1 MREAESGQPGHGWV
15 SLLWRTRRR
24 AGRGEHRGSHREPRR
39 GPPLQPSPTISAP
52 RSRNVARRA
61 AFLCRAYRRW
71 STSPYTRAR
80 LRVSPRGDAPGPIRR
95 R

>member
-15 SLLWRTRRR
+15 SLLWCTRQR
-24 AGRGEHRGSHREPRR
+24 AGRGAHR

-71 STSPYTRAR
+71 STPPYTVPPPGQSAR
-80 LRVSPRGDAPGPIRR
+80 GRTRPDS
-95 R
+95 